1 MSSEIGV
8 RETIFKRIGVH
19 SHIRGLGLDEKGRA
33 LFIADGMVGQTKAR
47 EAAGIVVKL
56 ILEGKIAGKGVL
68 FVGPPGT
75 GKTAIAVAIAREL
88 GEDTPFVAMSA
99 SEIYSSERKKTEILM
114 EAVRRALGVR
124 VREKRLVYEGVV
136 EKIELRRARHP
147 LVPYMTIPV
156 EARLTLFT
164 KDDKVTLTLP
174 EEVTHQIIEMGIKKG
189 DLIWIDA
196 STGRVFREGK
206 ARGVEKA
213 RYYDIDTKRI
223 LDIPSGPI
231 KKEKEIV
238 RTFTLHDLDFRFSI
252 ERSAVSI
259 VSIFGIGVT
268 KEIPSEI
275 RKEVDELVKK
285 WINEKKAELIPGVL
299 FIDDAHMLDIEA
311 FSFLSRAMESE
322 FAPIIILATNRGI
335 AKVRGTDIESPHGIP
350 LDMLDRLLIIQTTP
364 YSKEDIAEILRIRIE
379 EEEIKISKD
388 AFDAL
393 VEIGCNSSL
402 RYAVQLLDPARILA
416 MNEGRD
422 EISRDDVLRAKEL
435 FIDVKRSVEYLKK
448 YEEMFLK

>member
-1 MSSEIGV
+1 
-8 RETIFKRIGVH
+8 
-19 SHIRGLGLDEKGRA
+19 
-33 LFIADGMVGQTKAR
+33 
-47 EAAGIVVKL
+47 
-56 ILEGKIAGKGVL
+56 
-68 FVGPPGT
+68 
-75 GKTAIAVAIAREL
+75 
-88 GEDTPFVAMSA
+88 TPFVAMSA

>member
-33 LFIADGMVGQTKAR
+33 LFIADGMVGQIKAR

-147 LVPYMTIPV
+147 LVPYMNIPV

-238 RTFTLHDLDFRFSI
+238 RTFTLHDLDLRFSI